1 MAGIRYKASITSDSE
16 SEEKVL
22 SILMNGKQN
31 EIEAVFDSVK
41 ETDFYYDGHRQLY
54 RLFRAMYEAGE
65 CVSLNSA
72 LALHRQEIEGI
83 QTKHS
88 FIEISTL
95 YTSLFIVGE
104 KRDFLQVAVEAV
116 KKRAAYRSLVDIMT
130 AARLDMENDLPP
142 DDIFSKLE
150 KSLLS
155 RQPLKAKI
163 ERLTPKDMGGAILEA
178 VTERMD
184 KERRAGR
191 VIYIGMPR
199 LNSYSGGFEKGD
211 LIILSAPSG
220 AGKSALAMNFVR
232 DVGYISDKA
241 ALYLN
246 SEMSKEQ
253 IALRFTAML
262 TGIAYNDLRQGRGL
276 DDSFGGFSKVATMAE
291 TFAKKHVY
299 LTTIP
304 DLQINNIASELRRA
318 VDRFGVEFVVV
329 DYIGRMDSIT
339 SKGKGAET
347 WEIMEQAAR
356 LLKTLAQE
364 LDIVIL
370 MVAQLNKAGEL
381 AKASAMKNECDL
393 WLNIKRLSR
402 EDYQSEEYRNY
413 PNIELW
419 NTVLEFRKAR
429 NVETGVKIPLHFY
442 GNTLTFTDNKE
453 KAEEYCHLEKLG
465 KNPNPIA

>member
-1 MAGIRYKASITSDSE
+1 MARGKTCITSDGE

-22 SILMNGKQN
+22 SILMNGKQH

-65 CVSLNSA
+65 SVSLNSA

-95 YTSLFIVGE
+95 YTSLFLVGE
-104 KRDFLQVAVEAV
+104 KQDFLQVAVEAV
-116 KKRAAYRSLVDIMT
+116 KKRTAYRWLVDIMT
-130 AARLDMENDLPP
+130 TARADMENDLPP
-142 DDIFSKLE
+142 DDICDKVE
-150 KSLLS
+150 KSLLT

-184 KERRAGR
+184 KEKRAGR
-191 VIYIGMPR
+191 VIYVGMPR

-220 AGKSALAMNFVR
+220 TGKSALAMNFVR
-232 DVGYISDKA
+232 DVGYVSNKA

-276 DDSFGGFSKVATMAE
+276 DDAFGGFSKVATMAE

-329 DYIGRMDSIT
+329 DYIGRMDSIA

-381 AKASAMKNECDL
+381 AKASSMKNECDL
-393 WLNIKRLSR
+393 WLNIKRLSY
-402 EDYQSEEYRNY
+402 EDYRSEKFKRY
-413 PNIELW
+413 PDINLY

-429 NVETGVKIPLHFY
+429 NVESGVMIPLHFY

-453 KAEEYCHLEKLG
+453 TAETFCHLEKLG
-465 KNPNPIA
+465 KNPNPIM